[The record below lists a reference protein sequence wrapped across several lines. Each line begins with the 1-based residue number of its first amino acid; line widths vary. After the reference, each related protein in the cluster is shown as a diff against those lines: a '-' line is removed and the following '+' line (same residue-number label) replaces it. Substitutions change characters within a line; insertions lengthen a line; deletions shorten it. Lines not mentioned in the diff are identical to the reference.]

1 MAFLSK
7 IKLKRTGEVRQLK
20 DLGAR
25 TQLASLQTTVDGM
38 QSITV
43 DGTTYQVSD
52 LLTYVAQI
60 YGAVVYTE

>member
-7 IKLKRTGEVRQLK
+7 IKLKKTGEVRQLK
-20 DLGAR
+20 DATAR
-25 TQLASLQTTVDGM
+25 TQIAALQTTVDGM

>member
-7 IKLKRTGEVRQLK
+7 IKLKKTGEVRQIK
-20 DLGAR
+20 DTAAR
-25 TQLASLQTTVDGM
+25 QQIASLQTTVDGM
-38 QSITV
+38 QTITV
-43 DGTTYQVSD
+43 EGVQYQVTD

>member
-7 IKLKRTGEVRQLK
+7 IKLKRTGEVRQIK
-20 DLGAR
+20 DAGAR
-25 TQLASLQTTVDGM
+25 QQLATLQTTVDGM
-38 QSITV
+38 QTITV
-43 DGTTYQVSD
+43 DGTTYQVTD

>member
-7 IKLKRTGEVRQLK
+7 IKLKKTGEVRQLK
-20 DLGAR
+20 DAGAR
-25 TQLASLQTTVDGM
+25 QQLATLQTTVDGM
-38 QSITV
+38 QTVTV
-43 DGTTYQVSD
+43 DGTTYQTSD

>member
-7 IKLKRTGEVRQLK
+7 IKLKKTGEVRQIK
-20 DLGAR
+20 DTTAR
-25 TQLASLQTTVDGM
+25 QQIANLQTTVDGM
-38 QSITV
+38 QTITV
-43 DGTTYQVSD
+43 DGTEYQVTD

>member
-7 IKLKRTGEVRQLK
+7 IKLKKTGEVRQIK
-20 DLGAR
+20 DTTAR
-25 TQLASLQTTVDGM
+25 QQIASLQTTVDGM
-38 QSITV
+38 QTITV
-43 DGTTYQVSD
+43 EGVQYQVTD